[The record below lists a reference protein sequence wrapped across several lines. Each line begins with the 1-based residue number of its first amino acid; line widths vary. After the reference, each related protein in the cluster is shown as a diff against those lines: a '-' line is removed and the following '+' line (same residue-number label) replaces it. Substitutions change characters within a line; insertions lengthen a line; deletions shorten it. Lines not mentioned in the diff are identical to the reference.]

1 MNDPHLL
8 LLFWAAVARA
18 PHLHVDHL
26 RTAVSHAALPLSA
39 APEALWRQ
47 PAATLQALG
56 LPPAASA
63 LLADPPLALLE
74 ADLLWLQRAG
84 LRLLSCLDSDY
95 PAQLAAIPAAPAALY
110 VRGAV
115 AALSQPQV
123 ALVGS
128 RHPSGAGR
136 ETAREFA
143 YELCRLGLTITSG
156 LAQGIDTACHQGA
169 LDAGG
174 LTIAVCGTG
183 LDRCYPS
190 HNAALAER
198 ISSQGACVSEF
209 PPGSDPLPANFPR
222 RNRLISGLAR
232 GTVVIEAARESG
244 SLITARRALEQNREV
259 FAVPGSIRNPTV
271 RGCLDLI
278 REGAHLVTCA
288 ADIASQLGY
297 SIEIF
302 SESKQGFTK
311 PLFTTH
317 ADGWLDK
324 DCEMLLDAL
333 GFEPATVDDLIA
345 RTGWGAGPI
354 GAKLLVLELAQQIE
368 SQPGGLYCRVR

>member
-1 MNDPHLL
+1 M
-8 LLFWAAVARA
+8 
-18 PHLHVDHL
+18 
-26 RTAVSHAALPLSA
+26 
-39 APEALWRQ
+39 
-47 PAATLQALG
+47 
-56 LPPAASA
+56 
-63 LLADPPLALLE
+63 
-74 ADLLWLQRAG
+74 
-84 LRLLSCLDSDY
+84 
-95 PAQLAAIPAAPAALY
+95 
-110 VRGAV
+110 
-115 AALSQPQV
+115 
-123 ALVGS
+123 
-128 RHPSGAGR
+128 
-136 ETAREFA
+136 
-143 YELCRLGLTITSG
+143 
-156 LAQGIDTACHQGA
+156 
-169 LDAGG
+169 
-174 LTIAVCGTG
+174 
-183 LDRCYPS
+183 
-190 HNAALAER
+190 
-198 ISSQGACVSEF
+198 SEF

-232 GTVVIEAARESG
+232 GTVVIEAARDSG

-278 REGAHLVTCA
+278 RDGAHLVTCA
-288 ADIASQLGY
+288 ADIASQLGF

-311 PLFTTH
+311 PLFATH

-368 SQPGGLYCRVR
+368 SQPGGHYCRVR

>member
-1 MNDPHLL
+1 MNDPLSH

-26 RTAVSHAALPLSA
+26 RHATAEVGATLGD
-39 APEALWRQ
+39 APQALWRQ
-47 PAATLQALG
+47 PAATLQSLG
-56 LPPAASA
+56 VPPAASA

-74 ADLLWLQRAG
+74 ADLQWLQRAG
-84 LRLLSCLDSDY
+84 LRLLHCLDDDY
-95 PAQLAAIPAAPAALY
+95 PLQLAAIPAAPAALF
-110 VRGAV
+110 VRGEV

-128 RHPSGAGR
+128 RQPSGAGR

-143 YELCRLGLTITSG
+143 YELSRLGLTITSG
-156 LAQGIDTACHQGA
+156 LAQGIDTACHEGA
-169 LDAGG
+169 LAAGG
-174 LTIAVCGTG
+174 CTVAVCGTG

-198 ISSQGACVSEF
+198 ISAQGACLSEF
-209 PPGSDPLPANFPR
+209 PPGTEPLPANFPR

-232 GTVVIEAARESG
+232 GTVVIEAARDSG

-278 REGAHLVTCA
+278 RDGAHLVTCA
-288 ADIASQLGY
+288 TDIASQLGIP
-297 SIEIF
+297 IEVF

-311 PLFTTH
+311 PLFATH
-317 ADGWLDK
+317 GDGWLDK

-333 GFEPATVDDLIA
+333 GFEPATVDDLVA